1 MNPEEISRTIEF
13 IIQHQAQTAIQMEQ
27 FSAQLKEEHEKRI
40 EFQEWSIDLHWR
52 VAELLDHQSRRL
64 DWFQQFM
71 RETREWQQAWQTTWQ
86 TESQKS
92 QKRHEEALAKLDRIL
107 DKLSDQ
113 PN

>member
-1 MNPEEISRTIEF
+1 MNPEELSRTIEF

-40 EFQEWSIDLHWR
+40 EFQEWSIDLHRR
-52 VAELLDHQSRRL
+52 VAELLDHQARRL

-71 RETREWQQAWQTTWQ
+71 RETREWQQAWQT
-86 TESQKS
+86 ESQES